1 MTSVKATLLVI
12 LKANDVVVAE
22 KEDASLWQRVLTAIN
37 SGKLDLGENARGAAA
52 GNVPI
57 GHVDPANSD
66 DSFGVGASTLDQLAQ
81 HLSVGPATV
90 QGACSP
96 TKTAPYMQL
105 DLHCW
110 EIMKKQLPQRGPTA
124 VSPIV
129 AAATLL
135 ALWFQ
140 RARVGN
146 PTQAQAKQALAT
158 INLTDPNAS
167 RAIQNTSWLQGRAGG
182 QIVLNPAEISKA
194 IKLAKCFCS
203 KDWSAWKETA
213 KS

>member
-1 MTSVKATLLVI
+1 MRVRLALYGVALCLCLAPILSAQDAAKVDPKHYSVVSENDQVRI
-12 LKANDVVVAE
+12 LKE
-22 KEDASLWQRVLTAIN
+22 
-37 SGKLDLGENARGAAA
+37 
-52 GNVPI
+52 
-57 GHVDPANSD
+57 
-66 DSFGVGASTLDQLAQ
+66 LAQ

-140 RARVGN
+140 RAGLGN
-146 PTQAQAKQALAT
+146 PTQAQAKQVLAT

-167 RAIQNTSWLQGRAGG
+167 RSIQNTSWLQGRAGG